1 MAKVK
6 KELTSEQRVR
16 IKALLDAGWSYR
28 RIAKD
33 LRCSPSTVKYTLDR
47 QFTPEPKGESEASQN
62 SQSTPQR
69 LMVSSRTVR
78 RKLGEERL
86 VGRTAAKKPL
96 LKEKNRVKRLKF
108 AKEHKKR
115 TKEDS
120 SKVLWTDES
129 KEGARYKNECLLPTV
144 KHRGGSI
151 MVWACLNRLPWR
163 RSLLEGT
170 LQSSNV
176 TLLQTS

>member
-1 MAKVK
+1 MIRFIVPRHR

-120 SKVLWTDES
+120 VDVRRR
-129 KEGARYKNECLLPTV
+129 EGARYKNECLLPTV

-151 MVWACLNRLPWR
+151 MVWGFI
-163 RSLLEGT
+163 SVSGT
-170 LQSSNV
+170 GDLMASWIRKY
-176 TLLQTS
+176 TTTFC